1 MKLAI
6 AAIVKNEADSL
17 VEWLAFHLAVG
28 ASHFLIADNESND
41 GTYELLEPLAA
52 SGLVTLVSVPTVDE
66 PPQLTAYQKLLNKC
80 PKDVDLVAF
89 IDADEYLLPGSEAS
103 GADHTSLGLLPWLEE
118 RFASAKVG
126 ALALNWAC
134 FGSNDAKFRDEGL
147 VVERFTKRAKQAFGP
162 NHHFKSVVRPTWVER
177 FANPHYAL
185 LKQGEYVNALGQP
198 LVPRIGENKQPRI
211 GLSEQVVWE
220 GARINHYLVK
230 SVEEF
235 VLGKAKRGSA
245 ATPNYTKQREYFLRH
260 DRNDSECLMAAAWA
274 PEVQQRITWLQQK
287 IAAAA
292 ELTPA
297 PESAGASFDLKR
309 WLKRKVKAWSSSSA
323 DGKPIERWALD
334 FPSQQRGSRFMPSGR
349 VVQGWLLLPAP
360 LAEMQAQVRIVAEWK
375 EAFELS
381 HPLEID
387 RPDVIENV
395 LEESAEAHPQRR
407 CGFRFT
413 VPPRLSQ
420 LTLSLALG
428 DERWLLQEVNID
440 ISDAATGQSL
450 KVIEG
455 KQGWLFLDND
465 TNGSVDQFMG
475 RMHLTENGAAGWK
488 TYLTQSA
495 ELAAS
500 TPWALLVAPSKESVM
515 GKRYHPRMEG
525 MGGPM
530 HQLLAL
536 PEASDVVYPVEAL
549 KALADGAFIPT
560 DTHWT
565 HKGAMVA
572 AVVLAA
578 KLGVPEADC
587 KALFAHDTY
596 QLKNMGG
603 DLGNKLSPKQTADVE
618 VLTSFNHNRYKTYEN
633 GLPNFGRILVIEY
646 AEALVPGTC
655 LIFGS
660 SSSYSML
667 NYLSR
672 IFARLV
678 FVHSAGNLDPA
689 LVKAVAPD
697 YLAAQTNARF
707 VVQIPSASHSIEAV
721 IQQKSASLDDKGLQA
736 VSEKRVV
743 ASDDYLQKIGLL
755 AWEKLSVRL
764 FNNGF

>member
-52 SGLVTLVSVPTVDE
+52 SGLVTLVSVPTIDE

-89 IDADEYLLPGSEAS
+89 IDADEYLLPVNEAS
-103 GADHTSLGLLPWLEE
+103 GTDHTSPGLLPWLEE

-134 FGSNDAKFRDEGL
+134 FGSNGAKFRDEGL
-147 VVERFTKRAKQAFGP
+147 VIERFTKRAKQAFGP

-177 FANPHYAL
+177 FANPHFAY

-198 LVPRIGENKQPRI
+198 VEPRLGKDSQPRI
-211 GLSEQVVWE
+211 GLSEQVVWG

-245 ATPNYTKQREYFLRH
+245 ATPNYTKQREYFVRH
-260 DRNDSECLMAAAWA
+260 DRNDTECLMAAERV
-274 PEVQQRITWLQQK
+274 PEVKRRIAWLQHK

-292 ELTPA
+292 ELAPTP
-297 PESAGASFDLKR
+297 ETSAEASFDLKR
-309 WLKRKVKAWSSSSA
+309 WLKRKVKAWSSSS
-323 DGKPIERWALD
+323 DDDQPIERWALD
-334 FPSQQRGSRFMPSGR
+334 FPSEQRGSRFMPSGR

-360 LAEMQAQVRIVAEWK
+360 LAEMQDQVRIVAEWK

-395 LEESAEAHPQRR
+395 LEEGAETHPQRR
-407 CGFRFT
+407 SGFRFT
-413 VPPRLSQ
+413 VPPRLGQ
-420 LTLSLALG
+420 FRLWLALG
-428 DERWLLQEVNID
+428 DERWLLQEVSID
-440 ISDAATGQSL
+440 TSDAATEQPL
-450 KVIEG
+450 KVLEG

-475 RMHLTENGAAGWK
+475 RMHLTENGTGGWK

-500 TPWALLVAPSKESVM
+500 TPWALLVAPSKESIM
-515 GKRYHPRMEG
+515 GKRYHPRVEG
-525 MGGPM
+525 VGGPM
-530 HQLLAL
+530 HQVLAL
-536 PEASDVVYPVEAL
+536 PEASNVVYPVEAL
-549 KALADGAFIPT
+549 KALSDGAFIPT

-572 AVVLAA
+572 AVALAA

-587 KALFAHDTY
+587 KALFAKDTY
-596 QLKNMGG
+596 KLKTMGG
-603 DLGNKLSPKQTADVE
+603 DLGNKLSPKQTSDVE

-646 AEALVPGTC
+646 PKALVPGTC
-655 LIFGS
+655 LVFGS

-707 VVQIPSASHSIEAV
+707 VVQIPSASHDIEAV
-721 IQQKSASLDDKGLQA
+721 IQQKSALLDEKGLEG
-736 VSEKRVV
+736 VREKRII
-743 ASDDYLQKIGLL
+743 APDDYLQEVGLL
-755 AWEKLSVRL
+755 AWEKIASELVK
-764 FNNGF
+764 

>member
-17 VEWLAFHLAVG
+17 VEWLAFHLSVG
-28 ASHFLIADNESND
+28 ASHFLIADNESSD
-41 GTYELLEPLAA
+41 GTYELLEPLAS
-52 SGLVTLVSVPTVDE
+52 SGLVTLVSVTTGDE
-66 PPQLTAYQKLLNKC
+66 PPQLAAYQKLLNQC
-80 PKDVDLVAF
+80 PNDVDLVAF
-89 IDADEYLLPGSEAS
+89 IDADEYLLPDHETGRAS
-103 GADHTSLGLLPWLEE
+103 GKVSSLLPWLEK
-118 RFASAKVG
+118 RFASSKVG

-134 FGSNDAKFRDEGL
+134 FGSNSAKFRDEGL
-147 VVERFTKRAKQAFGP
+147 VIERFTKRAKQAFGP

-177 FANPHYAL
+177 FANPHYAY
-185 LKQGEYVNALGQP
+185 LKRGEYVNALGQP
-198 LVPRIGENKQPRI
+198 VVSRIGKDNQPRI

-220 GARINHYLVK
+220 GAHINHYLVK

-260 DRNDSECLMAAAWA
+260 DRNDTECLMAAEWA
-274 PEVQQRITWLQQK
+274 PEVKQRMAWLRQQ
-287 IAAAA
+287 IAVGAD
-292 ELTPA
+292 PA
-297 PESAGASFDLKR
+297 SVPEASGASFDLKR
-309 WLKRKVKAWSSSSA
+309 WLKRKVKAWSSSSS
-323 DGKPIERWALD
+323 DGKPIEHWSLD
-334 FPSQQRGSRFMPSGR
+334 FPSEQRGSRFMPSGR

-360 LAEMQAQVRIVAEWK
+360 LAEMQDQVRIVAEWN

-413 VPPRLSQ
+413 VPPRLGQFS
-420 LTLSLALG
+420 LSLALG
-428 DERWLLQEVNID
+428 DERWLLQEVRID
-440 ISDAATGQSL
+440 ISDAATGEPL
-450 KVIEG
+450 KVLEG

-475 RMHLTENGAAGWK
+475 RMHLTDNGTAGWK
-488 TYLTQSA
+488 EYLVQSA

-515 GKRYHPRMEG
+515 GKRYHPRVEG
-525 MGGPM
+525 VGGPM
-530 HQLLAL
+530 HQVLAL
-536 PEASDVVYPVEAL
+536 PEARDVVYPLDAL
-549 KALADGAFIPT
+549 KALGDGAFIPT

-572 AVVLAA
+572 AVALAA

-587 KALFAHDTY
+587 RALFAKDIY
-596 QLKNMGG
+596 KPKRMGG
-603 DLGNKLSPKQTADVE
+603 DLGNKLSPKQTAEVE

-633 GLPNFGRILVIEY
+633 GLPNFGRILVVEY
-646 AEALVPGTC
+646 PKAFLPGTC
-655 LIFGS
+655 LVFGS

-707 VVQIPSASHSIEAV
+707 VVQLPSASSDIAAV
-721 IQQKSASLDDKGLQA
+721 IQQKNASLDTKDLEG
-736 VSEKRVV
+736 VREKRII
-743 ASDDYLQKIGLL
+743 APDDYLQRVGLL
-755 AWEKLSVRL
+755 AWERVANELVK
-764 FNNGF
+764 